1 MSGEADEHL
10 ISDKAAL
17 QDPSC
22 GAASSFTCLHFPRKK
37 SIIKCKLSAEVSHM
51 LNFEEELAKFKPS
64 LELKDTEETIKN
76 TPLVDVTD
84 ILARI
89 LKDATDKE

>member
-1 MSGEADEHL
+1 
-10 ISDKAAL
+10 
-17 QDPSC
+17 
-22 GAASSFTCLHFPRKK
+22 
-37 SIIKCKLSAEVSHM
+37 M

-89 LKDATDKE
+89 LKDASDKE